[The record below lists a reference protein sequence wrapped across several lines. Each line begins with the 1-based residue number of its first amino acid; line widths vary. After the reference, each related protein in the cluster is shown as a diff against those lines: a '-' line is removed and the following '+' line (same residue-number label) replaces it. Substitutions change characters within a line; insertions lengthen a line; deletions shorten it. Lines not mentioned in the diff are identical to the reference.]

1 MNLMTP
7 VQRTFTRG
15 NYTGHWIDDKASDR
29 ADYIEEVTGFPP
41 PDGSGSLEILFK
53 GVCETV
59 LVDKVEHVAERVFNN
74 YCEPD
79 WHQLAEEAL
88 GDYLK
93 DGVPFSSGL
102 KAVADN
108 DRHIQIDVYV
118 VRKILHSL
126 LVGEGYDPWDF
137 SEFDE
142 I

>member
-1 MNLMTP
+1 MNLMTS

-53 GVCETV
+53 GESETM
-59 LVDKVEHVAERVFNN
+59 LVDKAEHAAERVFNN

-79 WHQLAEEAL
+79 WHQLAEEIL

-102 KAVADN
+102 KVVADN
-108 DRHIQIDVYV
+108 NRNIQHDVYV
-118 VRKILHSL
+118 VRKILYSL
-126 LVGEGYDPWDF
+126 LVGEGYDPRNF
-137 SEFDE
+137 SEFDG

>member
-29 ADYIEEVTGFPP
+29 ADYIKEVTGFPP

-53 GVCETV
+53 GERETV
-59 LVDKVEHVAERVFNN
+59 LVDEAEHAAERVFNN

-79 WHQLAEEAL
+79 WHQLAEAIL
-88 GDYLK
+88 GDNLK
-93 DGVPFSSGL
+93 DGVPLSFGL

-108 DRHIQIDVYV
+108 DRHIQHDVYV

-126 LVGEGYDPWDF
+126 LVDAGYDPRDF
-137 SEFDE
+137 SGLDE

>member
-1 MNLMTP
+1 M
-7 VQRTFTRG
+7 
-15 NYTGHWIDDKASDR
+15 
-29 ADYIEEVTGFPP
+29 
-41 PDGSGSLEILFK
+41 
-53 GVCETV
+53 
-59 LVDKVEHVAERVFNN
+59 LVDTAEHAAERVFIN

-79 WHQLAEEAL
+79 WRQLAEEIL
-88 GDYLK
+88 GDHLK

-108 DRHIQIDVYV
+108 GRHIQHDVYV

-126 LVGEGYDPWDF
+126 LVGEGYDPRDF